1 MLSISM
7 GIPGHILTSATAIGI
22 AFGVTRSISLSLG
35 VAIGSLLLDADH
47 FLDYLFIDDQR
58 SLNPIRFLKY
68 YSKRFPPRRV
78 LLLHSYELLIILLSF
93 AFLTSSKALGGF
105 ATGAFIH
112 LVADILPRSN
122 RSIGSR
128 IKLYSF
134 IYRWHHGFNSSRLY
148 RQD

>member
-1 MLSISM
+1 M
-7 GIPGHILTSATAIGI
+7 GIPGHVLTSATAIGI
-22 AFGVTRSISLSLG
+22 AFGVTRSISLSIG

-58 SLNPIRFLKY
+58 SLNPMRFLRY
-68 YSKRFPPRRV
+68 YSNYFPPRRV
-78 LLLHSYELLIILLSF
+78 LLLHSYELLIVLF
-93 AFLTSSKALGGF
+93 GVAFLTSSKALGGF
-105 ATGAFIH
+105 AAGAFIH

>member
-1 MLSISM
+1 MLAFSM
-7 GIPGHILTSATAIGI
+7 GISGHILTSVAAIGI
-22 AFGVTRSISLSLG
+22 AFSVTRSISLSLG

-47 FLDYLFIDDQR
+47 FLDYLFIDNQR

-68 YSKRFPPRRV
+68 YSKYFPPRRV
-78 LLLHSYELLIILLSF
+78 LLLHSYELLIVLLSF

-105 ATGAFIH
+105 AVGAFIH

-122 RSIGSR
+122 RSIRSR

>member
-1 MLSISM
+1 M
-7 GIPGHILTSATAIGI
+7 GIPGHVLTSATAIGI
-22 AFGVTRSISLSLG
+22 AFGVTRSISLSIG

-58 SLNPIRFLKY
+58 SLNPMRFLRY
-68 YSKRFPPRRV
+68 YSNYFPPRRV
-78 LLLHSYELLIILLSF
+78 LLLHSYELLIALLGL

-105 ATGAFIH
+105 AAGAFIH
-112 LVADILPRSN
+112 LFADILPRSN